1 MENTIPSG
9 LLRRGAAEGGGDLRV
24 AYRGQAEV
32 QDDGS
37 KVMYGKSE
45 SEMWRLQTNLAR

>member
-32 QDDGS
+32 QDDGQQDD
-37 KVMYGKSE
+37 VWKSE
-45 SEMWRLQTNLAR
+45 SEMWRLRKI